1 VDNLKDREYVHIHTP
16 IMTSSDCEGAGEA
29 FRITTD
35 PPQSSFTSKQEPF
48 FPSPAYLTVSSQLN
62 LEAPTHALSRA
73 YTLSPSFRAEPSAT
87 SRHLAEFYMLEA
99 EVAFVE
105 ELGTLMDTVEEGV
118 KRVIGNVLQGTG
130 KRSERARSDLSAIAK
145 SLEED
150 KEELDG
156 GIAAD
161 RMEAFTSLL
170 AKPFARVSYTEAVET
185 LAKRHANVP
194 FEFEPIWGASL
205 QSEHEKYLAAEV
217 YAGPV
222 FVTDYPKQLKPFYM
236 RQNQTEPGRETVACF
251 DLLAPGIGELAG
263 GSLREERLAHLVRAI
278 DEAGMSR
285 PAYEWYLDLR
295 RYGTVK
301 HGGWGMGFERFICWV
316 TGVPNVRDVVAFP
329 RWKGHCRY

>member
-1 VDNLKDREYVHIHTP
+1 
-16 IMTSSDCEGAGEA
+16 
-29 FRITTD
+29 
-35 PPQSSFTSKQEPF
+35 
-48 FPSPAYLTVSSQLN
+48 
-62 LEAPTHALSRA
+62 
-73 YTLSPSFRAEPSAT
+73 
-87 SRHLAEFYMLEA
+87 MLEA

-170 AKPFARVSYTEAVET
+170 AKPFARASYTEAVET